1 MKNFFTE
8 IDNVT
13 MTFND
18 IAKTEDNMEYI
29 RIYFEKP
36 VDGGFNFLESTLPA
50 LGIVETKGFS
60 KNEQKDLL
68 DYASRN
74 AFIIWD
80 LAREGREHWQNATDK

>member
-50 LGIVETKGFS
+50 LDIVETKGFS

-80 LAREGREHWQNATDK
+80 LARVGREHWQNATDK